1 MAKIK
6 IQCEATAR
14 HSGKRCRCKGY
25 FTPTS
30 RRMLCTYHKGSKSW
44 DHKTRKYKGL
54 YRNNNIDI
62 QSKINMLKNLRTLK
76 IKRQMKSKDISRTKN
91 KELTLSDTELNTII
105 DRIVDG
111 ETLYELAKDLQI
123 RLTTLYKYLDQN
135 PKTKERF
142 ELAQERGIKTLVE
155 KMLVLFNNDNPDVDP
170 NMLVFIRERAN
181 YLKWLAPRVSS
192 LFTEKQK
199 IDVKQDT
206 TLNIKWESEPD
217 MIDVSEDIVD
227 IPSDNKD

>member
-1 MAKIK
+1 M
-6 IQCEATAR
+6 T
-14 HSGKRCRCKGY
+14 
-25 FTPTS
+25 
-30 RRMLCTYHKGSKSW
+30 
-44 DHKTRKYKGL
+44 
-54 YRNNNIDI
+54 
-62 QSKINMLKNLRTLK
+62 
-76 IKRQMKSKDISRTKN
+76 KSKDISKTKN
-91 KELTLSDTELNTII
+91 KSLSLSDTELNTII

-123 RLTTLYKYLDQN
+123 KLRTLYKYLDQN

-217 MIDVSEDIVD
+217 MIDVSGDITD
-227 IPSDNKD
+227 IPPDNKN

>member
-1 MAKIK
+1 
-6 IQCEATAR
+6 
-14 HSGKRCRCKGY
+14 
-25 FTPTS
+25 
-30 RRMLCTYHKGSKSW
+30 
-44 DHKTRKYKGL
+44 
-54 YRNNNIDI
+54 
-62 QSKINMLKNLRTLK
+62 
-76 IKRQMKSKDISRTKN
+76 MKSKAISKTKN
-91 KELTLSDTELNTII
+91 KSLSLSDTELNTII
-105 DRIVDG
+105 DRIHDG
-111 ETLYELAKDLQI
+111 ETMFELAKDLQI
-123 RLTTLYKYLDQN
+123 KLTTLYKYLDQN

-217 MIDVSEDIVD
+217 MIDVSGDITD
-227 IPSDNKD
+227 IPPDNKN

>member
-1 MAKIK
+1 M
-6 IQCEATAR
+6 T
-14 HSGKRCRCKGY
+14 
-25 FTPTS
+25 
-30 RRMLCTYHKGSKSW
+30 
-44 DHKTRKYKGL
+44 
-54 YRNNNIDI
+54 
-62 QSKINMLKNLRTLK
+62 
-76 IKRQMKSKDISRTKN
+76 KSKDISKTKS
-91 KELTLSDTELNTII
+91 KELTLSDSELNTII
-105 DRIVDG
+105 DRIIDG
-111 ETLYELAKDLQI
+111 ETLYELAKDLRI
-123 RLTTLYKYLDQN
+123 KLRTLYKYLDQN

-217 MIDVSEDIVD
+217 MIDVSGDITD
-227 IPSDNKD
+227 IPPDNKD

>member
-1 MAKIK
+1 
-6 IQCEATAR
+6 
-14 HSGKRCRCKGY
+14 
-25 FTPTS
+25 
-30 RRMLCTYHKGSKSW
+30 
-44 DHKTRKYKGL
+44 
-54 YRNNNIDI
+54 
-62 QSKINMLKNLRTLK
+62 
-76 IKRQMKSKDISRTKN
+76 MKSKDISKTKN
-91 KELTLSDTELNTII
+91 KSLSLSDTELNTII
-105 DRIVDG
+105 DRIHDG
-111 ETLYELAKDLQI
+111 ETMFELAKDLQI
-123 RLTTLYKYLDQN
+123 KLTTLYKYLDQN

-217 MIDVSEDIVD
+217 IIDVSGDISD
-227 IPSDNKD
+227 IPPDNKD

>member
-1 MAKIK
+1 
-6 IQCEATAR
+6 
-14 HSGKRCRCKGY
+14 
-25 FTPTS
+25 
-30 RRMLCTYHKGSKSW
+30 
-44 DHKTRKYKGL
+44 
-54 YRNNNIDI
+54 
-62 QSKINMLKNLRTLK
+62 
-76 IKRQMKSKDISRTKN
+76 MKSKDISKTKN
-91 KELTLSDTELNTII
+91 KSLSLSDTELNTII
-105 DRIVDG
+105 DRIHDG
-111 ETLYELAKDLQI
+111 ETMFELAKDLQI
-123 RLTTLYKYLDQN
+123 KLTTLYKYLDQN

-217 MIDVSEDIVD
+217 MIDVSGDITD
-227 IPSDNKD
+227 IPPDSKD

>member
-1 MAKIK
+1 
-6 IQCEATAR
+6 
-14 HSGKRCRCKGY
+14 
-25 FTPTS
+25 
-30 RRMLCTYHKGSKSW
+30 
-44 DHKTRKYKGL
+44 
-54 YRNNNIDI
+54 
-62 QSKINMLKNLRTLK
+62 
-76 IKRQMKSKDISRTKN
+76 MKSKDISKTKN
-91 KELTLSDTELNTII
+91 KELTLSDTELNTLI
-105 DRIVDG
+105 DRIHDG
-111 ETLYELAKDLQI
+111 ETLYELAKDLRI
-123 RLTTLYKYLDQN
+123 KLTTLYKYLDQN

-217 MIDVSEDIVD
+217 MIDVSVYNITDIH
-227 IPSDNKD
+227 PDNKD

>member
-1 MAKIK
+1 
-6 IQCEATAR
+6 
-14 HSGKRCRCKGY
+14 
-25 FTPTS
+25 
-30 RRMLCTYHKGSKSW
+30 
-44 DHKTRKYKGL
+44 
-54 YRNNNIDI
+54 
-62 QSKINMLKNLRTLK
+62 
-76 IKRQMKSKDISRTKN
+76 MKSKDISKTKN
-91 KELTLSDTELNTII
+91 KSLSLSDTELNTII
-105 DRIVDG
+105 DRIHDG
-111 ETLYELAKDLQI
+111 ETMFELAKDLRI
-123 RLTTLYKYLDQN
+123 KLTTLYKYLDQN

-217 MIDVSEDIVD
+217 MIDVSENIVD

>member
-1 MAKIK
+1 M
-6 IQCEATAR
+6 T
-14 HSGKRCRCKGY
+14 
-25 FTPTS
+25 
-30 RRMLCTYHKGSKSW
+30 
-44 DHKTRKYKGL
+44 
-54 YRNNNIDI
+54 
-62 QSKINMLKNLRTLK
+62 
-76 IKRQMKSKDISRTKN
+76 KSKHISKTKN
-91 KELTLSDTELNTII
+91 KNLILSDTELNTII
-105 DRIVDG
+105 DRIHDG
-111 ETLYELAKDLQI
+111 ETMFELAKDLQI
-123 RLTTLYKYLDQN
+123 KLTTLYKYLDQN

-217 MIDVSEDIVD
+217 MIDVSGDITD
-227 IPSDNKD
+227 IPPDNKD

>member
-1 MAKIK
+1 M
-6 IQCEATAR
+6 T
-14 HSGKRCRCKGY
+14 
-25 FTPTS
+25 
-30 RRMLCTYHKGSKSW
+30 
-44 DHKTRKYKGL
+44 
-54 YRNNNIDI
+54 
-62 QSKINMLKNLRTLK
+62 
-76 IKRQMKSKDISRTKN
+76 KSKDISRTKN
-91 KELTLSDTELNTII
+91 KSLSLSDTELNTII
-105 DRIVDG
+105 DRIHDG
-111 ETLYELAKDLQI
+111 ETMFELAKDLQI
-123 RLTTLYKYLDQN
+123 KLTTLYKYLDQN

-217 MIDVSEDIVD
+217 MIDVSGDITD
-227 IPSDNKD
+227 IPPDNKD